1 MTQTTLPPRPAPK
14 TARQLG
20 IMQGFP
26 PPPEKRPT
34 LENWDLPPFN
44 RWSFQNVRS
53 LIPTVDVFRGFGP
66 ETRLEEAPEPLDDL
80 PVPLD
85 GGKVPLNR
93 VLADTYTDGF
103 LVMHRGRVVFERYF
117 NGMAPETLHLSQS
130 VAKSVTGLLA
140 GVIHGEGR
148 LDLFAPLAEIIP
160 ELDGCGYGSATLD
173 HVLDMRSGV
182 RFTEDY
188 NTPGSDMTRIDVA
201 SGWRPHGPGEAPT
214 TIRDVI
220 QTLPQIRPHGGDFDY
235 RSIETDLVAWAL
247 ERATG
252 EALAPL
258 LSDRIWQRIGPARD
272 ACFTVDTAG
281 TALADGG
288 FNATL
293 RDYARIG
300 LLVRDRGRAGGAQVV
315 PDGWIDQMRTGDP
328 SVFGEPWS
336 LSMPKGAYRRFWWI
350 RDVSRGDICAVGVF
364 GQLIY
369 VDPESDLVVAKLST
383 WPDFLMPELTRD
395 TFRAID
401 AIRTAVTEGA

>member
-1 MTQTTLPPRPAPK
+1 MANTTLPPRGAPK

-20 IMQGFP
+20 IMEGFP

-53 LIPTVDVFRGFGP
+53 LIPSVDVFRGYGP
-66 ETRLEEAPEPLDDL
+66 EGTLPEAPEPLDDL
-80 PVPLD
+80 PVALE
-85 GGKVPLNR
+85 GETVPLAR
-93 VLADTYTDGF
+93 VLADTYSDGF
-103 LVMHRGRVVFERYF
+103 LVMHRGCVVYERYF
-117 NGMAPETLHLSQS
+117 NGMAPEALHLSQS
-130 VAKSVTGLLA
+130 VAKSVVGLLA
-140 GVIHGEGR
+140 GVIHGDGL
-148 LDLFAPLAEIIP
+148 LDLDAPLADLVP
-160 ELDGCGYGSATLD
+160 ELAACGYGSATLD
-173 HVLDMRSGV
+173 QVLDMRSGV

-188 NTPGSDMTRIDVA
+188 NTPGSDMTRIDIA
-201 SGWRPHGPGEAPT
+201 AGWRPHGPGEAQT

-220 QTLPQIRPHGGDFDY
+220 LTLPQIREHGGVFDY
-235 RSIETDLVAWAL
+235 RSIETDMVAWAV

-258 LSDRIWQRIGPARD
+258 LSHRIWQRIGAGRD
-272 ACFTVDTAG
+272 AYFTVDTAG

-300 LLVRDRGRAGGAQVV
+300 LLVLNRGRAGDDQIV
-315 PDGWIDQMRTGDP
+315 PEAWIDAMRQGDH

-336 LSMPKGAYRRFWWI
+336 LNYPNGAYRRFWWI
-350 RDVSRGDICAVGVF
+350 RDADRGDICAVGVF

-369 VDPESDLVVAKLST
+369 VDPESDMVVAKLST
-383 WPDFLMPELTRD
+383 WPDFLMPALSRK

-401 AIRTAVTEGA
+401 TIRDALTGAP

>member
-1 MTQTTLPPRPAPK
+1 MTNATLPPKPAPK

-34 LENWDLPPFN
+34 LENWDLAPFN

-66 ETRLEEAPEPLDDL
+66 EARLDEAPEPLDDL
-80 PVPLD
+80 SVPLD
-85 GGKVPLNR
+85 AGRVPLGR

-103 LVMHRGRVVFERYF
+103 LVMHRDRVVFERYF

-130 VAKSVTGLLA
+130 VAKSVVGLLA
-140 GVIHGEGR
+140 GAVHGDGR
-148 LDLFAPLAEIIP
+148 LDLDAPLADVVP
-160 ELDGCGYGSATLD
+160 EMRGCGYAGATLD
-173 HVLDMRSGV
+173 QVLDMRSGV

-188 NTPGSDMTRIDVA
+188 NTPGSDMTRIDIA
-201 SGWRPHGPGEAPT
+201 SGWRPHDRGQAPT

-220 QTLPQIRPHGGDFDY
+220 LTLPQVRPHGGMFDY
-235 RSIETDLVAWAL
+235 RSIETDVAAWAV
-247 ERATG
+247 ERTAG
-252 EALAPL
+252 RALAPL
-258 LSDRIWQRIGPARD
+258 LSERIWQAIGPARD
-272 ACFTVDTAG
+272 AYFTVDTAG

-293 RDYARIG
+293 RDYARLG
-300 LLVRDRGRAGGAQVV
+300 RLVRNRGRAGGVQLV
-315 PDGWIDQMRTGDP
+315 PEPWIDAMRQGDP

-336 LSMPKGAYRRFWWI
+336 LASPRGAYRRFWWI
-350 RDVSRGDICAVGVF
+350 RDACRGDICAVGVF

-369 VDPESDLVVAKLST
+369 VDPESDLVIAKLST
-383 WPDFLMPELTRD
+383 WPDFLMAELTRD

-401 AIRTAVTEGA
+401 AIRAALTDG

>member
-1 MTQTTLPPRPAPK
+1 MTHATLPPDAAPK

-53 LIPTVDVFRGFGP
+53 LIPTTDVFRGFGP
-66 ETRLEEAPEPLDDL
+66 EATLSEAPQPLDDL
-80 PVPLD
+80 PVTLD
-85 GGKVPLNR
+85 GEKLPLAR
-93 VLADTYTDGF
+93 MLARTYTDGF

-130 VAKSVTGLLA
+130 VAKSVVGLLM
-140 GVIHGEGR
+140 GIIHGESR
-148 LDLFAPLAEIIP
+148 ADLEAPLADVVP
-160 ELDGCGYGSATLD
+160 ELANCGYADATLD
-173 HVLDMRSGV
+173 QVLDMRSGV

-188 NTPGSDMTRIDVA
+188 NTPGSDMTRIDIA
-201 SGWRPHGPGEAPT
+201 SGWRPHGVGEGHT
-214 TIRDVI
+214 TIRDVVL
-220 QTLPQIRPHGGDFDY
+220 TLPKNRAHGGVFDY
-235 RSIETDLVAWAL
+235 RSIETDVVAWVV
-247 ERATG
+247 ERAAG

-258 LSDRIWQRIGPARD
+258 LSDRIWQKIGSARD
-272 ACFTVDTAG
+272 AYFTVDTAG

-300 LLVRDRGRAGGAQVV
+300 LLALKGGRAGNAQIV
-315 PDGWIDQMRTGDP
+315 PESWIDQMRQGDP
-328 SVFGEPWS
+328 SVFGAPWS
-336 LSMPKGAYRRFWWI
+336 LAMPNGAYRRFWWI
-350 RDVSRGDICAVGVF
+350 RDAGRGDICAIGVF

-369 VDPESDLVVAKLST
+369 VDFESRLVVAKLST
-383 WPDFLMPELTRD
+383 WPDFLMPELSKD
-395 TFRAID
+395 TFSAID
-401 AIRTAVTEGA
+401 TIRAALTEGG